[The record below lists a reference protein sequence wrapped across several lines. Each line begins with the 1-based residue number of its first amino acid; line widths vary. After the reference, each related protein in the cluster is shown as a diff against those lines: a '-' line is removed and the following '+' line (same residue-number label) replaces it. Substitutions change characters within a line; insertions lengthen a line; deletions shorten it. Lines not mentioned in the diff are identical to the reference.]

1 MTIVVTGATGQ
12 FGRLVIEDL
21 RTRVPADQIVA
32 STRNP
37 AAAADLGVEVR
48 HGDYDRP
55 ETLRTAFA
63 GADKLLIV
71 STPAGESNEARAKE
85 HIHAVAA
92 AAELGVGQ
100 IVYTSITAA
109 DTAKIAL
116 ARAHRPTEE
125 AIEATGIPYTFLRNN
140 WYLENDLG
148 TVHGAL
154 ANGTIATSSRG
165 GKFAPVARADYA
177 RAAAAVLATDGHQNV
192 AYELGAP
199 VSYGYADWAD
209 AVSAETGR
217 EITYTEVDDDAA
229 TAGLS
234 AAGVPAHLVELI
246 VDFYQSL
253 ARGDMDVPSD
263 DLVKLTGRQP
273 VTPREFVA
281 GVVRS

>member
-21 RTRVPADQIVA
+21 RTRVPAEQIVA

-37 AAAADLGVEVR
+37 AAATDLGVEVR
-48 HGDYDRP
+48 LGDYDQP

-71 STPAGESNEARAKE
+71 STPAGSTNETRARQ
-85 HIHAVAA
+85 HIRAVEVAA
-92 AAELGVGQ
+92 EVGVGQ

-109 DTAKIAL
+109 DTAKIVL
-116 ARAHRPTEE
+116 TRAHLPSEE

-154 ANGTIATSSRG
+154 ATGTIATSSRG
-165 GKFAPVARADYA
+165 GKFAPAARADYA
-177 RAAAAVLATDGHQNV
+177 RAAAAVLTTDGHENAV
-192 AYELGAP
+192 YELGAP
-199 VSYGYADWAD
+199 VSYSYADWAD
-209 AVSAETGR
+209 AIAAETGR

-229 TAGLS
+229 AAGLT

-253 ARGDMDVPSD
+253 ARGDMEVPTD

-281 GVVRS
+281 SIVRA